1 MICMQLENLGVKKA
15 LTVITIQVTCGILC
29 TQTVA
34 YKLMIIVHG
43 WLLQGVKGWET
54 CDSQA
59 YA

>member
-1 MICMQLENLGVKKA
+1 MICMQLKNLGVKKA

-54 CDSQA
+54 CDS
-59 YA
+59 